1 VQPAIAVMTTATFA
15 GVVVV
20 NVIASP
26 SGEVT
31 KQTEPG
37 EMPVSTFRRFDLRGA
52 LVARSYRILTAAVA
66 LVALSLTVT
75 STQAGPINLGVDS
88 NLSSFSIELQFAAA
102 IPVIGPISINTPSLG
117 ATLSGA
123 APGFA
128 TIPPATTG
136 YLGKVAIAGAGP
148 GTPGTLENYGGG
160 FNFTDISKT
169 LNGPVLPIVGGGS
182 VTLDLKAPHVDIVP
196 GGPYPA
202 IAPIVGTA
210 DYDFSG
216 LLLDLSGGTFSY
228 SSTGYLSFLGSD
240 SINILPNFATV
251 ALPPGS
257 IGKIQLGA
265 GPPSNQLVT
274 LTIPLAMT
282 VPLYEVGDSIL
293 GASINAIV
301 AGNLVLTGISVP
313 EPSSVVLLG
322 LGMVGAIPV
331 IRRRLRRR
339 AAK

>member
-1 VQPAIAVMTTATFA
+1 M
-15 GVVVV
+15 
-20 NVIASP
+20 
-26 SGEVT
+26 
-31 KQTEPG
+31 
-37 EMPVSTFRRFDLRGA
+37 STFRRFDLRGA
-52 LVARSYRILTAAVA
+52 LVARSYRMLTAAVA

-75 STQAGPINLGVDS
+75 STQAGPLNLAVDS
-88 NLSSFSIELQFAAA
+88 NLSSFSAKLQIDASVFT
-102 IPVIGPISINTPSLG
+102 IPASFSTPSIG

-160 FNFTDISKT
+160 FDFSNISDT
-169 LNGPVLPIVGGGS
+169 INGPNIFGGGS
-182 VTLDLKAPHVDIVP
+182 VSFKLTTPHVDIVP

-216 LLLDLSGGTFSY
+216 LGLDLSGGTFSY

-240 SINILPNFATV
+240 TINFLPNLYSV
-251 ALPPGS
+251 NLPPGS

-265 GPPSNQLVT
+265 GPPNNQLVT
-274 LTIPLAMT
+274 LTIPLNMT
-282 VPLYEVGDSIL
+282 VPIFDHGDDFL
-293 GASINAIV
+293 GATLNAV
-301 AGNLVLTGISVP
+301 FSGNLVLTGISVP

-322 LGMVGAIPV
+322 IGIVGAIPV
-331 IRRRLRRR
+331 IRRRRQRR